1 MLVLLRV
8 AGLPATSTTPS
19 PAFLISMILIIVAQA
34 YRWLC
39 SGWVL
44 PAVWTR
50 VSSQWPNGPP
60 PNNFGY
66 DHTWRAPGTRVSGEE
81 YREFTGQPLT
91 LPVDERAPLAGVVS
105 AHCSTSPRGRHRR
118 RLVSHNCGRTGRA
131 PGARA
136 TRPARCYGRH
146 PTLRRSPRPESPSG
160 ATAGTCSGCFRK
172 LTDPSGS
179 AVRRP
184 AASDSLSAESPIDA
198 ALLDRV
204 EPLLRGLCQV
214 GSAYLVEDR
223 YAGKPDRPMSGS
235 VS

>member
-34 YRWLC
+34 YPWLC

-44 PAVWTR
+44 PVLWTR
-50 VSSQWPNGPP
+50 VSSQRPNGPP

-105 AHCSTSPRGRHRR
+105 AHCSTSPPGRHCRG
-118 RLVSHNCGRTGRA
+118 LVSRGERA
-131 PGARA
+131 
-136 TRPARCYGRH
+136 
-146 PTLRRSPRPESPSG
+146 PSG
-160 ATAGTCSGCFRK
+160 ATDVDRHFGQLVSDHP
-172 LTDPSGS
+172 L
-179 AVRRP
+179 V
-184 AASDSLSAESPIDA
+184 AASVHSQIRVCSVHIVNGSVYNYEGNEGTMYSAPSPYDEPTKPIDVQTLRA
-198 ALLDRV
+198 RWVHQRNETQVIEPRKPNRV
-204 EPLLRGLCQV
+204 ASIDQ
-214 GSAYLVEDR
+214 
-223 YAGKPDRPMSGS
+223 K
-235 VS
+235 